1 MIRKIRSKACGVVVT
16 SFLTTAL
23 VLTGCT
29 VDVPANSV
37 LDEVAT
43 GTSTVTM
50 TSTAEPSTFAPTETL
65 DSTAMPEPV
74 NPTESSTEQSSN
86 LDIAAQLQSAVDQ
99 VVSLYGGSAGIAF
112 SDGATTFSAGD
123 VSPAAAWST
132 IKVPIA
138 IAALRNDPSQSTNV
152 EAAIQWSDNAAAE
165 ALWGS
170 LGALDQAGLVTGSVL
185 SEGGVQVSVNTVVT
199 RSGFSSFGQT
209 MWSTYDQA
217 RFAANLGCISGSA
230 PILQNMAM
238 VEPSQSWG
246 IGQLPQAKFKGG
258 WGPDPDGFYSA
269 RQFGLTTDP
278 VTGQSSALAIFVKS
292 GSGNFNDAQMMANAL
307 ISEIQIVIPQAPTT
321 SC

>member
-1 MIRKIRSKACGVVVT
+1 MISKIRSKAREVAVAG
-16 SFLTTAL
+16 FLITPL

-29 VDVPANSV
+29 IDSPTNSDS
-37 LDEVAT
+37 DEVAT
-43 GTSTVTM
+43 ETSTVTM
-50 TSTAEPSTFAPTETL
+50 TSTAEPSTFAPTETME
-65 DSTAMPEPV
+65 STAIPEPV
-74 NPTESSTEQSSN
+74 NPTESSTESPSN
-86 LDIAAQLQSAVDQ
+86 VDITAQLQSAVDE

-123 VSPAAAWST
+123 ISPAASWST

-138 IAALRNDPSQSTNV
+138 IAALRNDPSQSANV
-152 EAAIQWSDNAAAE
+152 AAAIQWSDNAAAE

-170 LGALDQAGLVTGSVL
+170 LGAPDQAGIVTGSVL
-185 SEGGVQVSVNTVVT
+185 SEGGVQVPVNTVVT

-209 MWSTYDQA
+209 MWSTNDQA

-230 PILQNMAM
+230 PVLQNMAM

-246 IGQLPQAKFKGG
+246 IGQLPQARFKGG
-258 WGPDPDGFYSA
+258 WGPDPDGAYSA

-278 VTGQSSALAIFVKS
+278 TTGQSRALAISIKS
-292 GSGNFNDAQMMANAL
+292 GSGNFNDAQMMANTL
-307 ISEIQIVIPQAPTT
+307 ISEVQIAIPQAPTT